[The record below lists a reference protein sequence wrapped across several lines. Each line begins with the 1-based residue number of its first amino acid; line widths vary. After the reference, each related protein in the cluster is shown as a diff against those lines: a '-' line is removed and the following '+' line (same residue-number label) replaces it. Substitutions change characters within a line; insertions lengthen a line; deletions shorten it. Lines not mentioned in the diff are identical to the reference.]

1 MNTEYLKT
9 LLAVSRHGSM
19 AAAARRLGLTHGAVA
34 QQLRVLEKELGAPL
48 VSRAGRTVH
57 ITEKAARLLEP
68 VEQVLEQIER
78 LRYLARSSEAVGE
91 LRLGA
96 GHTALNTTIPSIL
109 EQLVKRHPGIN
120 VDIRPGHSAQ
130 LYPAIENGELDAAIA
145 LEAPF
150 PLPKSL
156 AWHLLREEP
165 HVLAV
170 PPDLGGQDAHTL
182 LATQPFIRY
191 TRSDWGGRH
200 ADEYLRRAGIRPRER
215 FELNAI
221 ESIAVMVSR
230 RLGVAILP
238 LSTSSATARLNILT
252 LPLPGHCEPRRFGL
266 IWSRGS
272 PRISVIQAFLAIAAA
287 EYARLDSDGA
297 GPAGA
302 SAARD
307 SA

>member
-1 MNTEYLKT
+1 MNTDYLRT
-9 LLAVSRHGSM
+9 LLAVSRYGSM

-34 QQLRVLEKELGAPL
+34 QQIRVLEKELGASL
-48 VSRAGRTVH
+48 IARAGRTVH
-57 ITEKAARLLEP
+57 ITEKGAQLLQP

-78 LRYLARSSEAVGE
+78 LRYLARSSETVGE

-96 GHTALNTTIPSIL
+96 GHTALSTTVPSIL
-109 EQLVKRHPGIN
+109 EQLVKRHPGIS
-120 VDIRPGHSAQ
+120 VDIHPGHSARF
-130 LYPAIENGELDAAIA
+130 YPLIESGELDAAIA
-145 LEAPF
+145 LEAPY

-156 AWHLLREEP
+156 AWRLLREEP

-170 PPDLGGQDAHTL
+170 PPRLAGQDPHIL

-200 ADEYLRRAGIRPRER
+200 AEDYLRRVGIRPRER

-230 RLGVAILP
+230 GLGVAILP
-238 LSTSSATARLNILT
+238 VSTSGITGRLDIAT
-252 LPLPGHCEPRRFGL
+252 LPLPAPCEPRRFGL

-272 PRISVIQAFLAIAAA
+272 SRISVIQAFLAIAVE
-287 EYARLDSDGA
+287 EYARL
-297 GPAGA
+297 GA
-302 SAARD
+302 SGA
-307 SA
+307 

>member
-1 MNTEYLKT
+1 MNTDYLKT

-34 QQLRVLEKELGAPL
+34 QQIRVLEGELGTAL
-48 VSRAGRTVH
+48 IARAGRTVH
-57 ITEKAARLLEP
+57 ITEMAAQLLEP
-68 VEQVLEQIER
+68 IEQALEHIDR
-78 LRYLARSSEAVGE
+78 LRYLARSSETVGE

-96 GHTALNTTIPSIL
+96 GQTALNTTVPSIL
-109 EQLVKRHPGIN
+109 EQLIKRHPGIS
-120 VDIRPGHSAQ
+120 VDIHPGHSAHF
-130 LYPAIENGELDAAIA
+130 YPQIENGELDAAIA
-145 LEAPF
+145 LEAPY

-170 PPDLGGQDAHTL
+170 PPALAGQDPHTL

-200 ADEYLRRAGIRPRER
+200 AEDYLRRVGIRPRDR

-230 RLGVAILP
+230 GLGVAILP
-238 LSTSSATARLNILT
+238 LSTSGAMARLDIAT
-252 LPLPGHCEPRRFGL
+252 LPLPAPCEPRRFGL
-266 IWSRGS
+266 IWSRKS
-272 PRISVIQAFLAIAAA
+272 PRISVIQAVLAIAVA
-287 EYARLDSDGA
+287 EYARLSSG
-297 GPAGA
+297 
-302 SAARD
+302 RV
-307 SA
+307 

>member
-34 QQLRVLEKELGAPL
+34 QQIRVLEKELGAAL
-48 VSRAGRTVH
+48 VARAGRTVH
-57 ITEKAARLLEP
+57 MTENAVRLLES
-68 VEQVLEQIER
+68 VEQVLEQVER
-78 LRYLARSSEAVGE
+78 LHYLARSSETVGQ

-96 GHTALNTTIPSIL
+96 GHTALNTTVPSIL
-109 EQLVKRHPGIN
+109 EQLVRRHPGIS
-120 VDIRPGHSAQ
+120 VDIHPGHSAQ
-130 LYPAIENGELDAAIA
+130 FYPAIENGDLDAAIA
-145 LEAPF
+145 LEAPY

-165 HVLAV
+165 HILAV
-170 PPDLGGQDAHTL
+170 APHHAGQDPHAL

-200 ADEYLRRAGIRPRER
+200 ADDYLRRVGIRPQER

-230 RLGVAILP
+230 DLGVAILP
-238 LSTSSATARLNILT
+238 MSTSGVIARLNIVA
-252 LPLPGHCEPRRFGL
+252 LPLPAPCEPRRFGL

-272 PRISVIQAFLAIAAA
+272 PRISVIQAFLAIAVA
-287 EYARLDSDGA
+287 EYRELGVQRSALGA
-297 GPAGA
+297 E
-302 SAARD
+302 R
-307 SA
+307 